1 MLLSRTDLEQSVLIK
16 EHLSD
21 ALVKAQHFFF
31 FDVFLLL
38 RSSFHVPNLACRAL
52 CYYPVPY
59 GSRDLQV
66 FKK

>member
-1 MLLSRTDLEQSVLIK
+1 MHLLRLNTF
-16 EHLSD
+16 
-21 ALVKAQHFFF
+21 FFF

>member
-1 MLLSRTDLEQSVLIK
+1 MHLLRLNTF
-16 EHLSD
+16 
-21 ALVKAQHFFF
+21 FFF

-66 FKK
+66 FKKKKIKISARLF